1 MDKQVLFDTIQ
12 AQAPMLCALS
22 DKIWAYSELSML
34 EYKSAGEY
42 IRLLREQGFTVQER
56 LCGLPTAFC
65 GSFGSGK
72 PVIGI
77 LGEFDALSGLS
88 QQAGATQRTPREDCA
103 CGQGCGHNLLGAA
116 AFGFSLSFSVCCFA
130 AAFGGAGVL
139 LALAVFG
146 IRSLVSVPGF
156 FLLAVPALRSAAL
169 RSSLPFG
176 RGKRVASAESKTGRW
191 KRLFA
196 VSAALLAALLLESAL
211 SPGLLRLV
219 WEHFIAA

>member
-1 MDKQVLFDTIQ
+1 MTGRKGTRLAATGQDFWFRLLLLAFFFVCGVL
-12 AQAPMLCALS
+12 LGRALS
-22 DKIWAYSELSML
+22 ASGAEGT
-34 EYKSAGEY
+34 AGELKSY
-42 IRLLREQGFTVQER
+42 LEGYLSLPKAKGFWETLPSSLFLYFRYPVLAFLLGY
-56 LCGLPTAFC
+56 LGAGIALLP
-65 GSFGSGK
+65 
-72 PVIGI
+72 
-77 LGEFDALSGLS
+77 
-88 QQAGATQRTPREDCA
+88 
-103 CGQGCGHNLLGAA
+103 LGAA

>member
-1 MDKQVLFDTIQ
+1 MTGRKGTRLAATGQDFWFRLLLLAFFFVCGVL
-12 AQAPMLCALS
+12 LGRALS
-22 DKIWAYSELSML
+22 ARGAEGT
-34 EYKSAGEY
+34 AGELKSY
-42 IRLLREQGFTVQER
+42 LEGYLSLPKAKGCWETLPSSLFLYFRYPVLAFLLGY
-56 LCGLPTAFC
+56 LGAGIALLP
-65 GSFGSGK
+65 
-72 PVIGI
+72 
-77 LGEFDALSGLS
+77 
-88 QQAGATQRTPREDCA
+88 
-103 CGQGCGHNLLGAA
+103 LGAA

>member
-1 MDKQVLFDTIQ
+1 MNGRKGTRLAATGQDFWFRLLLLAFFFVCGVL
-12 AQAPMLCALS
+12 LGRALS
-22 DKIWAYSELSML
+22 ARGAEGT
-34 EYKSAGEY
+34 AGELKSY
-42 IRLLREQGFTVQER
+42 LEGYLSLPKAKGFWETLPSSLFLYFRYPVLAFLLGY
-56 LCGLPTAFC
+56 LGAGIALLP
-65 GSFGSGK
+65 
-72 PVIGI
+72 
-77 LGEFDALSGLS
+77 
-88 QQAGATQRTPREDCA
+88 
-103 CGQGCGHNLLGAA
+103 LGAA

-146 IRSLVSVPGF
+146 PRSLGSVPGL

-176 RGKRVASAESKTGRW
+176 RGKRVASAGSKTGRW

>member
-1 MDKQVLFDTIQ
+1 MTGRKGTRLAATGQDFWFRLLLLAFFFVCGVL
-12 AQAPMLCALS
+12 LGRALS
-22 DKIWAYSELSML
+22 ARGAGGP
-34 EYKSAGEY
+34 AGELKTY
-42 IRLLREQGFTVQER
+42 LEGYLSLPEAKGFWETLPSSLFLYFRYPVLAFLLGY
-56 LCGLPTAFC
+56 LGAGIALLP
-65 GSFGSGK
+65 
-72 PVIGI
+72 
-77 LGEFDALSGLS
+77 
-88 QQAGATQRTPREDCA
+88 
-103 CGQGCGHNLLGAA
+103 LGAA

>member
-1 MDKQVLFDTIQ
+1 MTVRTEQRQAVQRQERSFLLGLVLLALFFSAGIVLGQVLSERVPAGTGEELERYLTGYFS
-12 AQAPMLCALS
+12 LS
-22 DKIWAYSELSML
+22 RDRSPDRKVLLSTL
-34 EYKSAGEY
+34 LIYFRYPVLAFLLGFASAGVV
-42 IRLLREQGFTVQER
+42 LLPVVTVAYGF
-56 LCGLPTAFC
+56 F
-65 GSFGSGK
+65 
-72 PVIGI
+72 
-77 LGEFDALSGLS
+77 
-88 QQAGATQRTPREDCA
+88 
-103 CGQGCGHNLLGAA
+103 
-116 AFGFSLSFSVCCFA
+116 LSFSVCCFA

>member
-1 MDKQVLFDTIQ
+1 MTGRKGTRLAATGQDFWFRLLLLAFFFVCGVL
-12 AQAPMLCALS
+12 LGRALS
-22 DKIWAYSELSML
+22 ARGAEGTARELKSYL
-34 EYKSAGEY
+34 EGYLSLPKAKGFWETLPSSLFLYFRYPVLAFLLGYLGAG
-42 IRLLREQGFTVQER
+42 IALL
-56 LCGLPTAFC
+56 P
-65 GSFGSGK
+65 
-72 PVIGI
+72 
-77 LGEFDALSGLS
+77 
-88 QQAGATQRTPREDCA
+88 
-103 CGQGCGHNLLGAA
+103 LGAA

>member
-1 MDKQVLFDTIQ
+1 MDKQVLFDIIQ
-12 AQAPMLCALS
+12 AQAPMLCELS

-88 QQAGATQRTPREDCA
+88 QQAGATQRTPR
-103 CGQGCGHNLLGAA
+103 
-116 AFGFSLSFSVCCFA
+116 
-130 AAFGGAGVL
+130 
-139 LALAVFG
+139 
-146 IRSLVSVPGF
+146 
-156 FLLAVPALRSAAL
+156 
-169 RSSLPFG
+169 
-176 RGKRVASAESKTGRW
+176 
-191 KRLFA
+191 
-196 VSAALLAALLLESAL
+196 
-211 SPGLLRLV
+211 
-219 WEHFIAA
+219 

>member
-1 MDKQVLFDTIQ
+1 MTGRKGTRLAATGQDFWFRLLLLAFFFVCGVL
-12 AQAPMLCALS
+12 LGRALS
-22 DKIWAYSELSML
+22 ARGAEGT
-34 EYKSAGEY
+34 AGELKTY
-42 IRLLREQGFTVQER
+42 LEGYLSLPEAKGFWETLPSSLFLYFRYPVLAFLLGY
-56 LCGLPTAFC
+56 LGAGIALLP
-65 GSFGSGK
+65 
-72 PVIGI
+72 
-77 LGEFDALSGLS
+77 
-88 QQAGATQRTPREDCA
+88 
-103 CGQGCGHNLLGAA
+103 LGAA

-191 KRLFA
+191 KRLLA
-196 VSAALLAALLLESAL
+196 VSAAMLAAPLLESAH
-211 SPGLLRLV
+211 SPGLTRLV
-219 WEHFIAA
+219 REHYTAA

>member
-1 MDKQVLFDTIQ
+1 MTGRKGTRLAATGQDFWFRLLLLAFFFVCGVL
-12 AQAPMLCALS
+12 LGRALS
-22 DKIWAYSELSML
+22 ARGAKGT
-34 EYKSAGEY
+34 AGELKSY
-42 IRLLREQGFTVQER
+42 LEGYLSLPEAKGFWETLPSSLFLYFRYPVLAFLLGY
-56 LCGLPTAFC
+56 LGAGIALLP
-65 GSFGSGK
+65 
-72 PVIGI
+72 
-77 LGEFDALSGLS
+77 
-88 QQAGATQRTPREDCA
+88 
-103 CGQGCGHNLLGAA
+103 LGAA

-176 RGKRVASAESKTGRW
+176 RGKRVASAGSKTGRW